1 MAPYV
6 HAAAL
11 SAILSPVGA
20 AAAALSIADSAV
32 MLSSAPMLYSAA
44 VSNAAAFL
52 LQSCRQLSPRATL
65 STDFVLAWL
74 GTLSS
79 ARLGSARLPWIGTAA
94 GKSTWALGSVELRE
108 APSFSLASAHLSS
121 ARIGSA
127 RLGSARLGSARLGSA
142 RAT

>member
-20 AAAALSIADSAV
+20 SAAAFCIGDSAV

-44 VSNAAAFL
+44 VSNAAISAAAFL
-52 LQSCRQLSPRATL
+52 LPSCRLLSPRATL
-65 STDFVLAWL
+65 STRSRLLAWL

-94 GKSTWALGSVELRE
+94 GKSTSLLRE
-108 APSFSLASAHLSS
+108 APSRFGSLSPQLS
-121 ARIGSA
+121 
-127 RLGSARLGSARLGSA
+127 SARLGSARLGSA
-142 RAT
+142 RAA